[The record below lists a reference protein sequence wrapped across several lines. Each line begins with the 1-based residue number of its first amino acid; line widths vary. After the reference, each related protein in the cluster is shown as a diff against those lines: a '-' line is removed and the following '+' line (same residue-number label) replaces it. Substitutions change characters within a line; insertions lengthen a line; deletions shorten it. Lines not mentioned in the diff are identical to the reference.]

1 MELAIGIGSER
12 LSQRST
18 EISMALNL
26 EIENCHKAKSGELSS
41 GGLCF
46 TIGVVRRRSL
56 AMGLRIG
63 KVPWRTQAG
72 RLAAVL
78 LFFLCAHVF
87 AQLPTPAP
95 PQTPSAA
102 IEPHI
107 DPFGRTTPRG
117 TVTGF
122 IRATQRGDFAGATR
136 FMQPPAAQE
145 ANAESVARQ
154 LKELMDRY
162 YIHSIESISDKP
174 SGDVNDGLPLDRED
188 VGTLRIGPQQLDLI
202 LIHVSDAASGQ
213 IWLISSDTLGQVP
226 EMYELLEET
235 WVNRLMPPILVEHA
249 FLGFSGAQWI
259 VWAASIILPLL
270 LMWLVMRVALAA
282 IERSDVNAAIKE
294 RLRTWLREIRRPVT
308 FLVLL
313 SVHLLTVRTLGF
325 SLSFRLAYMRAGS
338 VLVLIGVTWLI
349 RRALKLIFERAS
361 TVAWI
366 EGETNRRSLMLLGE
380 RLMNVFV
387 VIVAIFAILTVL
399 GVDTKT
405 ALAGVGIG
413 GVAVALGAQ
422 KSIENILGG
431 IFLLMDN
438 ALAVGDRCS
447 ISNRLG
453 YIEDITLRSVKLRTD
468 DQSLLSV
475 PAGALAQS
483 NIENFRTRRKT
494 LMETRVRLRYG
505 ATAAQ
510 LRLVLSGIQELCA
523 NHRRVEQDTK
533 RIRLVDFG
541 ERGMEIEIYLYVLT
555 ASTLTFYEIREE
567 LLLAVAEIVEASG
580 SGFAGPTEFLYL
592 EGAEDEGTKNGV
604 AGARVMRQLP
614 PSEG

>member
-1 MELAIGIGSER
+1 M
-12 LSQRST
+12 
-18 EISMALNL
+18 
-26 EIENCHKAKSGELSS
+26 
-41 GGLCF
+41 
-46 TIGVVRRRSL
+46 
-56 AMGLRIG
+56 
-63 KVPWRTQAG
+63 
-72 RLAAVL
+72 
-78 LFFLCAHVF
+78 
-87 AQLPTPAP
+87 QLPPVQSSNPET
-95 PQTPSAA
+95 
-102 IEPHI
+102 
-107 DPFGRTTPRG
+107 
-117 TVTGF
+117 
-122 IRATQRGDFAGATR
+122 
-136 FMQPPAAQE
+136 
-145 ANAESVARQ
+145 VARE
-154 LKELMDRY
+154 LNELMDRY
-162 YIHSIESISDKP
+162 YVHSIESISDKP
-174 SGDVNDGLPLDRED
+174 AGDVNDGLPLDREN
-188 VGTLRIGPQQLDLI
+188 VGTLRIGPRQLDII
-202 LIHVSDAASGQ
+202 LIRVNDAESGQ
-213 IWLISSDTLGQVP
+213 IWLISSDTLGQVS
-226 EMYELLEET
+226 EMYDLLEET

-249 FLGFSGAQWI
+249 FLGFSAAQWI
-259 VWAASIILPLL
+259 AWAASLILPLV
-270 LMWLVMRVALAA
+270 LMWLVVRVGLAA
-282 IERSDVNAAIKE
+282 IERSDVNAVVKE
-294 RLRTWLREIRRPVT
+294 RLRTWLSETRRPVT

-313 SVHLLTVRTLGF
+313 IFHLLTVRTLGF

-349 RRALKLIFERAS
+349 RRVLKLLFERAS

-366 EGETNRRSLMLLGE
+366 QGETNRRSLMLLGE

-483 NIENFRTRRKT
+483 NIENFATRRKT
-494 LMETRVRLRYG
+494 LMETRLRLRYG
-505 ATAAQ
+505 TTAAQ
-510 LRLVLSGIQELCA
+510 LREVLSKIQELVV

-533 RIRLVDFG
+533 RIRLVAFG

-555 ASTLTFYEIREE
+555 ADTLTFYEVREK
-567 LLLAVAEIVEASG
+567 LLLEVAAIVEASG
-580 SGFAGPTEFLYL
+580 TGFAGPTEFLYL
-592 EGAEDEGTKNGV
+592 ESPGDDGGKDDVTGS
-604 AGARVMRQLP
+604 RTTRQRSP
-614 PSEG
+614 AKG

>member
-1 MELAIGIGSER
+1 
-12 LSQRST
+12 
-18 EISMALNL
+18 
-26 EIENCHKAKSGELSS
+26 
-41 GGLCF
+41 
-46 TIGVVRRRSL
+46 
-56 AMGLRIG
+56 MGLRIG
-63 KVPWRTQAG
+63 KGQGG
-72 RLAAVL
+72 RLAVAL
-78 LFFLCAHVF
+78 LVFLCAHVF
-87 AQLPTPAP
+87 AQLPTLATPA
-95 PQTPSAA
+95 TPSVASEA
-102 IEPHI
+102 HV

-136 FMQPPAAQE
+136 FMQLPRAQS
-145 ANAESVARQ
+145 ANGEPVARQ

-162 YIHSIESISDKP
+162 YAHSIESISDKP
-174 SGDVNDGLPLDRED
+174 TGDLNDGLPLDREQ
-188 VGTLRIGPQQLDLI
+188 VGSMRIGSQRLDIL
-202 LIHVSDAASGQ
+202 LIHVNDPKSGQ
-213 IWLISSDTLGQVP
+213 IWLISSDTLAQVP
-226 EMYELLEET
+226 EMYDLLEET
-235 WVNRLMPPILVEHA
+235 WVNRLMPPVLVEHA
-249 FLGFSGAQWI
+249 FLGFSAAQWI

-270 LMWLVMRVALAA
+270 LMWMVARLSLVAIQRVA
-282 IERSDVNAAIKE
+282 VNTFVKH
-294 RLRTWLREIRRPVT
+294 RLETWLSETRWPVT
-308 FLVLL
+308 FLVQLMF
-313 SVHLLTVRTLGF
+313 HLLTVRTLGF
-325 SLSFRLAYMRAGS
+325 SLSFRLAYMRGGS

-349 RRALKLIFERAS
+349 RRVLKLLFERAG

-366 EGETNRRSLMLLGE
+366 HGETNRKSLMLLGE
-380 RLMNVFV
+380 RLMNVFIV
-387 VIVAIFAILTVL
+387 VVAIFAILTVL

-431 IFLLMDN
+431 IFLLMDD
-438 ALAVGDRCS
+438 ALAIGDRCS

-483 NIENFRTRRKT
+483 NIENFATRKKT
-494 LMETRVRLRYG
+494 LMETRLRLRYG

-510 LRLVLSGIQELCA
+510 LRLVLSKIQELVA

-533 RIRLVDFG
+533 RIRLIGFG

-555 ASTLTFYEIREE
+555 ADTLTFYEIREQ
-567 LLLAVAEIVEASG
+567 LLLEVADIVEASG

-592 EGAEDEGTKNGV
+592 EEPGDDGGKNGA
-604 AGARVMRQLP
+604 AGPRVTRQRN
-614 PSEG
+614 PSND

>member
-1 MELAIGIGSER
+1 
-12 LSQRST
+12 
-18 EISMALNL
+18 
-26 EIENCHKAKSGELSS
+26 
-41 GGLCF
+41 
-46 TIGVVRRRSL
+46 
-56 AMGLRIG
+56 
-63 KVPWRTQAG
+63 
-72 RLAAVL
+72 
-78 LFFLCAHVF
+78 
-87 AQLPTPAP
+87 
-95 PQTPSAA
+95 
-102 IEPHI
+102 
-107 DPFGRTTPRG
+107 
-117 TVTGF
+117 
-122 IRATQRGDFAGATR
+122 
-136 FMQPPAAQE
+136 
-145 ANAESVARQ
+145 
-154 LKELMDRY
+154 
-162 YIHSIESISDKP
+162 
-174 SGDVNDGLPLDRED
+174 
-188 VGTLRIGPQQLDLI
+188 
-202 LIHVSDAASGQ
+202 
-213 IWLISSDTLGQVP
+213 
-226 EMYELLEET
+226 
-235 WVNRLMPPILVEHA
+235 
-249 FLGFSGAQWI
+249 
-259 VWAASIILPLL
+259 
-270 LMWLVMRVALAA
+270 
-282 IERSDVNAAIKE
+282 
-294 RLRTWLREIRRPVT
+294 
-308 FLVLL
+308 
-313 SVHLLTVRTLGF
+313 
-325 SLSFRLAYMRAGS
+325 
-338 VLVLIGVTWLI
+338 VTWLI

>member
-1 MELAIGIGSER
+1 MR
-12 LSQRST
+12 
-18 EISMALNL
+18 
-26 EIENCHKAKSGELSS
+26 
-41 GGLCF
+41 
-46 TIGVVRRRSL
+46 
-56 AMGLRIG
+56 LRISKGSWRMQRG
-63 KVPWRTQAG
+63 K
-72 RLAAVL
+72 LAAAL
-78 LFFLCAHVF
+78 LLLLCAHVF
-87 AQLPTPAP
+87 AQLPITATPG
-95 PQTPSAA
+95 TPVAHA
-102 IEPHI
+102 EPHV

-136 FMQPPAAQE
+136 FMQLPTAQS
-145 ANAESVARQ
+145 AQAELVARQ

-162 YIHSIESISDKP
+162 YGHPIESISDKP
-174 SGDVNDGLPLDRED
+174 LGDVNDGLPLDRQN
-188 VGTLRIGPQQLDLI
+188 VGTLRIGSQHLSI
-202 LIHVSDAASGQ
+202 FLIHVRDEESGQ
-213 IWLISSDTLGQVP
+213 IWLISSDTLAQVP
-226 EMYELLEET
+226 EMYDLMEET
-235 WVNRLMPPILVEHA
+235 WVNRMMPPVLVEHA
-249 FLGFSGAQWI
+249 FLGVSAAQWI

-270 LMWLVMRVALAA
+270 LMWLVWRVCLAA
-282 IERSDVNAAIKE
+282 IERVGVNALVRERIK
-294 RLRTWLREIRRPVT
+294 TWIGEIRGPVT
-308 FLVLL
+308 LLVLL
-313 SVHLLTVRTLGF
+313 AVHLLTVRTLGY

-349 RRALKLIFERAS
+349 RRVLKLLFERAS
-361 TVAWI
+361 GVAWI
-366 EGETNRRSLMLLGE
+366 HGETNRKSLMLLGE
-380 RLMNVFV
+380 RLMNVVIV
-387 VIVAIFAILTVL
+387 VVAIFAILTVL

-447 ISNRLG
+447 ISNRVG

-494 LMETRVRLRYG
+494 LMETRLRLRYG

-510 LRLVLSGIQELCA
+510 LRDVLSKIQELVE

-533 RIRLVDFG
+533 RIRLIGFG

-555 ASTLTFYEIREE
+555 ADTLTFFEIRET
-567 LLLAVAEIVEASG
+567 LLLEIAEIVEASG
-580 SGFAGPTEFLYL
+580 SGFAGPTEFVYL
-592 EGAEDEGTKNGV
+592 EDPGDDGGKDDV
-604 AGARVMRQLP
+604 ASARVTRQRNP
-614 PSEG
+614 AKE

>member
-1 MELAIGIGSER
+1 
-12 LSQRST
+12 
-18 EISMALNL
+18 
-26 EIENCHKAKSGELSS
+26 
-41 GGLCF
+41 
-46 TIGVVRRRSL
+46 
-56 AMGLRIG
+56 MGLRIG
-63 KVPWRTQAG
+63 KGPWRTQRG
-72 RLAAVL
+72 RLATAL
-78 LFFLCAHVF
+78 LFFLCAHAF
-87 AQLPTPAP
+87 AQLPSPVAS
-95 PQTPSAA
+95 QTPSATS
-102 IEPHI
+102 ETHV

-136 FMQPPAAQE
+136 FMQLPTAQSSHPE
-145 ANAESVARQ
+145 LVARQ

-162 YIHSIESISDKP
+162 YVHSIESISDKAT
-174 SGDVNDGLPLDRED
+174 GDVNDGLPLDRED
-188 VGTLRIGPQQLDLI
+188 VGTLKIGSQQLGII
-202 LIHVSDAASGQ
+202 LIHLSDAESGQ
-213 IWLISSDTLGQVP
+213 IWLISSDTLAQVP
-226 EMYELLEET
+226 EMYDLMEET
-235 WVNRLMPPILVEHA
+235 WVNRMMPPVLVEHA
-249 FLGFSGAQWI
+249 FLGISAAQWI

-270 LMWLVMRVALAA
+270 LMWLVWRVCLAA
-282 IERSDVNAAIKE
+282 IQRAVVNAFARE
-294 RLRTWLREIRRPVT
+294 RLKTWLVEIRRPVT

-313 SVHLLTVRTLGF
+313 AFHLLTVRTLGF
-325 SLSFRLAYMRAGS
+325 SLSFRLAYMRVGS
-338 VLVLIGVTWLI
+338 VLVLTGVTWLI
-349 RRALKLIFERAS
+349 RRVLKLLFERAS
-361 TVAWI
+361 RVAWI
-366 EGETNRRSLMLLGE
+366 HGETNRKSLMLLGE

-387 VIVAIFAILTVL
+387 VVVAIFAILTVL

-483 NIENFRTRRKT
+483 NIENFATRRKT
-494 LMETRVRLRYG
+494 LMETRLRLRYG

-510 LRLVLSGIQELCA
+510 LRDVLSKIQELVA

-533 RIRLVDFG
+533 RIRLIGFG
-541 ERGMEIEIYLYVLT
+541 ERGMEIELYLYVLT
-555 ASTLTFYEIREE
+555 ADTLTFYEIREG
-567 LLLAVAEIVEASG
+567 LLLEVAEIVEASG

-592 EGAEDEGTKNGV
+592 EGPGDDGAKDDV
-604 AGARVMRQLP
+604 AGTRLTRQRNP
-614 PSEG
+614 TKD